1 MASSIRGPVM
11 VVFTTSSRAII
22 ISAPILFCKKKKKN
36 NKKGK
41 RSIRWSTEKL
51 RNGLNDIKQLGT

>member
-22 ISAPILFCKKKKKN
+22 ISAPILFCKKKN
-36 NKKGK
+36 DKKGK
-41 RSIRWSTEKL
+41 RSIRWSIEKL

>member
-22 ISAPILFCKKKKKN
+22 ISAPILFCKKKKKP
-36 NKKGK
+36 
-41 RSIRWSTEKL
+41 IRKVKEA
-51 RNGLNDIKQLGT
+51 

>member
-22 ISAPILFCKKKKKN
+22 ISAPILFCKKKKT
-36 NKKGK
+36 
-41 RSIRWSTEKL
+41 IRKVKEA
-51 RNGLNDIKQLGT
+51 

>member
-22 ISAPILFCKKKKKN
+22 ISAPILFCKKKKN

-41 RSIRWSTEKL
+41 RSIRWSIEKL